1 MSDFESA
8 AEELKS
14 ITEKGMS
21 EVSKLAK
28 QQIELQKIV
37 TNLETQIKQAK
48 KDLKVVQEDLLPAAF
63 YEHYVKSINIDGYEI
78 KVEDFYSASI
88 PKDEEKRERAFNWL
102 IDNGYG
108 DLIKN
113 VVSANFV
120 RGQEQKAQEFVEELA
135 GRGLSFS
142 TRKWVEPMTLK
153 AFVKDLHKDGKVSI
167 PMDDFGVFIGNKAKI
182 IKK

>member
-48 KDLKVVQEDLLPAAF
+48 KDLKVVQEDLLPAA
-63 YEHYVKSINIDGYEI
+63 
-78 KVEDFYSASI
+78 
-88 PKDEEKRERAFNWL
+88 
-102 IDNGYG
+102 
-108 DLIKN
+108 
-113 VVSANFV
+113 
-120 RGQEQKAQEFVEELA
+120 
-135 GRGLSFS
+135 LS
-142 TRKWVEPMTLK
+142 
-153 AFVKDLHKDGKVSI
+153 
-167 PMDDFGVFIGNKAKI
+167 
-182 IKK
+182 

>member
-48 KDLKVVQEDLLPAAF
+48 KDLKVVQEDLLPAALS
-63 YEHYVKSINIDGYEI
+63 EHNVKSINIDG
-78 KVEDFYSASI
+78 
-88 PKDEEKRERAFNWL
+88 
-102 IDNGYG
+102 
-108 DLIKN
+108 
-113 VVSANFV
+113 
-120 RGQEQKAQEFVEELA
+120 
-135 GRGLSFS
+135 
-142 TRKWVEPMTLK
+142 
-153 AFVKDLHKDGKVSI
+153 
-167 PMDDFGVFIGNKAKI
+167 
-182 IKK
+182 